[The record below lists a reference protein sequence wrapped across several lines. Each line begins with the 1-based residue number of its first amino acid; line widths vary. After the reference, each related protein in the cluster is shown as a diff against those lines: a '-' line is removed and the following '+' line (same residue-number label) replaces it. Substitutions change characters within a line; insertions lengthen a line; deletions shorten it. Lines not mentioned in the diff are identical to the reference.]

1 MTVNS
6 FLQALFCTI
15 DLGQNVKTFNF
26 HLLIKHQSC
35 HHMETSKLI
44 CSANGDNFSVYW
56 VKGRIF
62 DRMCFLEQK

>member
-35 HHMETSKLI
+35 HQMETSKLI
-44 CSANGDNFSVYW
+44 CSAHGDNFSV
-56 VKGRIF
+56 
-62 DRMCFLEQK
+62 